1 MLLRRSPLFHS
12 IVVSHPRPLSLVPTI
27 PTFVYHIC
35 REPDRHYPLY
45 ATKML
50 GNMTNPSARVLSATA
65 SKRARSQDSQR
76 SLNSSPA
83 IEAPRTEDA
92 PDNTRIPAV
101 LRQTKAGMPLCMSKL
116 RAMRP
121 ACTKGQQKCTP
132 NLKSW
137 NGNSNFALLKA
148 VVIQIRNG
156 CRR

>member
-1 MLLRRSPLFHS
+1 MLLRRSPLFHNI
-12 IVVSHPRPLSLVPTI
+12 IVSPPRPLSLAPII
-27 PTFVYHIC
+27 PTFVYHVC
-35 REPDRHYPLY
+35 REPDHYYRSY

-50 GNMTNPSARVLSATA
+50 GNMTNPSAKVLSATA

-83 IEAPRTEDA
+83 IESPRTEDA

-121 ACTKGQQKCTP
+121 ACTKRQQRSIQ

-137 NGNSNFALLKA
+137 NGNSNFALFKA